1 MVRRVFVPELD
12 FVAVGIANES
22 KRLVVAEIA
31 SAEYRATG
39 RNDPVENFI
48 QATRPRQSQAKVNH
62 PARLARA
69 LRHEL
74 EGNHIRGAR
83 ADHLGSA
90 SVPNVLFCPECG
102 LVERDCPIEVGDLE
116 SNVRKAECRWSHE
129 SPGTLSPPRRD
140 KGQATRIVVQGGA
153 AQPVRE
159 L

>member
-12 FVAVGIANES
+12 FVAVGITDES

-31 SAEYRATG
+31 SAQYPATC
-39 RNDPVENFI
+39 RNDPVESFI
-48 QATRPRQSQAKVNH
+48 QAIRPRQSQPKMNDA
-62 PARLARA
+62 ARLASA
-69 LRHEL
+69 LRHEF

-83 ADHLGSA
+83 ADHLGRA
-90 SVPNVLFCPECG
+90 GVPNVLFCAESG
-102 LVERDCPIEVGDLE
+102 LVESDCPIEVGDLE

-129 SPGTLSPPRRD
+129 SPGTPPPRRD